1 MQQKLY
7 NAVPEGDG
15 GAAKAPCCADEAEA
29 YIKAL
34 FRDEALDEPF
44 GFEALMQAKQ
54 TAFTEITALMGGRTD
69 LRGKT
74 VITLSESE
82 NSRSECG
89 FSVETDKAGN
99 YVLGLHTMD
108 VAEFIAKDSAL
119 EAAAFKR
126 GKTVVLPDKEI
137 PMLPETLTKGP
148 CFFEVGEDRLAVSYF
163 VTINDEGAVVA
174 FDFCESVVKTAANCL
189 FDEIEALLFE
199 SDSSAIMPLREAYAS
214 IMPTINQM
222 FVLGGILQSARV
234 AGGGADIDRAERKFV
249 YGRHGG
255 KPVGVISRK
264 ESDPK
269 RLIREFLAIA
279 GRELAMYLNSND
291 IPALYRVQLPPQ
303 EGAVNAFRDKA
314 EKLGITFDGINGYEV
329 FAHAAECSHGTRTE
343 ELLLNALHSTL
354 NETGFADRPMRHA
367 VHGTYMYV
375 RFAYPINRLAD
386 FCIQRIVKEIIAAR
400 ESGVAVNRAL
410 LEEKVA
416 TAIEA
421 ANRLERR
428 AGEIE
433 GRVEELLA
441 LECLRK
447 AGRRSY
453 TGLVSAVSE
462 TEIEVL
468 LDNGCTGHILLNGR
482 AHSGKA
488 GGEVTVDGQS
498 YSFGS
503 EITARYESVDLKEG
517 KLYLSL

>member
-7 NAVPEGDG
+7 N
-15 GAAKAPCCADEAEA
+15 GAIESENAAISKCQTCTDEADA
-29 YIKAL
+29 RIKEIL
-34 FRDEALDEPF
+34 CDEGLDEPF
-44 GFEALMQAKQ
+44 EIDALIQAKQ
-54 TAFTEITALMGGRTD
+54 TAFTEITALMGGRID

-108 VAEFIAKDSAL
+108 VAAFIAKDSAL

-137 PMLPETLTKGP
+137 PMLPEALTKGP

-163 VTINDEGAVVA
+163 VTVNDEGTVIA

-189 FDEIEALLFE
+189 FDEIEALLFD

-222 FVLGGILQSARV
+222 FVLGGILQNARV
-234 AGGGADIDRAERKFV
+234 ACGGADIDRAERKFL

-303 EGAVNAFRDKA
+303 EAAVGVFRDKA
-314 EKLGITFDGINGYEV
+314 EKLGIVFDGIDGNEV
-329 FAHAAECSHGTRTE
+329 FAYAAECSHGTRTE
-343 ELLLNALHSTL
+343 ELLLKALHDSL

-386 FCIQRIVKEIIAAR
+386 FCIQRIVKEIISAR
-400 ESGVAVNRAL
+400 ENGVAVDRAL
-410 LEEKVA
+410 LTEKVEL
-416 TAIEA
+416 AIEA
-421 ANRLERR
+421 ANRLEKR
-428 AGEIE
+428 AGRTESH
-433 GRVEELLA
+433 VEELLA
-441 LECLRK
+441 LECMRK

-453 TGLVSAVSE
+453 SGLVSAVSD
-462 TEIEVL
+462 TEVEVL
-468 LDNGCTGHILLNGR
+468 LDNGCVGHILLAERNGA
-482 AHSGKA
+482 AHG
-488 GGEVTVDGQS
+488 
-498 YSFGS
+498 YSFGD
-503 EITARYESVDLKEG
+503 EITARYEGVDLKEE

>member
-7 NAVPEGDG
+7 NGAVEPEN
-15 GAAKAPCCADEAEA
+15 GANAKSQGCADEADA
-29 YIKAL
+29 CIKAI
-34 FRDEALDEPF
+34 FREEGLDEPF
-44 GFEALMQAKQ
+44 EVDALIQAKQ

-137 PMLPETLTKGP
+137 PMLPEALTKGP
-148 CFFEVGEDRLAVSYF
+148 CFFEVGADRLAVSYF
-163 VTINDEGAVVA
+163 VTINDEGAVIA

-189 FDEIEALLFE
+189 FDEIEALLFD

-222 FVLGGILQSARV
+222 FVLGGILQNARV

-255 KPVGVISRK
+255 KPIGVISRK

-279 GRELAMYLNSND
+279 GRELAMYLNSNE
-291 IPALYRVQLPPQ
+291 IPALYRVQLPPK
-303 EGAVNAFRDKA
+303 EGAVAEFRKA
-314 EKLGITFDGINGYEV
+314 AEALGIALDGINGNEV
-329 FAHAAECSHGTRTE
+329 FAYAAECSYGTRTE
-343 ELLLNALHSTL
+343 ELLLKALHAAL
-354 NETGFADRPMRHA
+354 NETGFAAHPMRHA

-386 FCIQRIVKEIIAAR
+386 FCIQRIVKEIISAR
-400 ESGVAVNRAL
+400 ENGVAVNRAL
-410 LEEKVA
+410 LEEKVDM
-416 TAIEA
+416 AIEA
-421 ANRLERR
+421 ANRLEKR
-428 AGEIE
+428 AGRTEN
-433 GRVEELLA
+433 RVEELLA
-441 LECLRK
+441 LECMRK
-447 AGRRSY
+447 AGKRGY
-453 TGLVSAVSE
+453 TGLVSAVFE
-462 TEIEVL
+462 TELEVL
-468 LDNGCTGHILLNGR
+468 LDNGCVGYVRLGASDDVVNNH
-482 AHSGKA
+482 
-488 GGEVTVDGQS
+488 
-498 YSFGS
+498 SFGD
-503 EITARYESVDLKEG
+503 EITVRYESVDFKEE